1 MRKALLLVL
10 SFTILVNLKTLA
22 CSPYG
27 TPIVTNTVVGN
38 NLNISVTSTSGWAC
52 CYHYQLELICNEAN
66 FTGVANYG
74 FGTSNAN
81 SPTLC
86 KPNASNIAYP
96 VYSIDISQLCPGVT
110 YKFQLREKHTG
121 YAYWSNW
128 SAINTFTITGPAYSV
143 DVAANQT
150 LLCPPDCAEL
160 TATAANACGAVNY
173 TWNPAVG
180 TGANQTVCP
189 TVTTTYSVTGT
200 MIVPFCPIAITS
212 SASVSIGIQP
222 VAVAGEAAL
231 SPQQICSGQN
241 TTLTLTGH
249 TGNIEWQ
256 SSASPGGPFVDI
268 PGATT
273 AVYATGPITQN
284 TFFRAYVST
293 CTDEYSNVINVQVFD
308 IPTAAFTSADVC
320 LGQTM
325 NFTDQ
330 SIDNISVTGW
340 NWSFGDGSNSIQQN
354 PSHLYSAPGNYTV
367 TLEAINLNNCPN
379 TTSTTVTVF
388 PIPAASF
395 TFNTVCEDQL
405 SEMLSTSVVA
415 GPSTITGY
423 AWDINENGVVDY
435 TTDNITHNFNGFGN
449 YNVSLTVTADGGCVN
464 TFSDV
469 IPVFPLPNVQFT
481 ATPLCL
487 GEETTFTDQTT
498 VPAGGSPVSWQ
509 WIFGDGNGDNL
520 QNTTHTYANPNT
532 YSVELI
538 VESDNGCFASA
549 VQDVDIFA
557 LPVAGINV
565 NNECF
570 YDPLNFQNGSSGNAT
585 AFQWSFGD
593 GNASNLEN
601 PAHQYVS
608 AGIYQVALIV
618 YTLEGCTDTIVQN
631 VTAYAQPQ
639 ANFSVDPS
647 CVNSGNQF
655 TDNSTINTVDGD
667 QITGYSWSFGDGNT
681 SAVASPSHTYDNEG
695 VYNVNFLVTSNYGCI
710 NVFNS
715 TATVWPLP
723 ESNFSLVDVCL
734 GESVEFS
741 DLSQVSNINT
751 ANSINSWNWNFGEGG
766 TSNQQNPIYTYNAAG
781 TYNATLTVTTTN
793 GCSDLTT
800 LPVTVFPIPAASFT
814 FNTVCE
820 DQLSEMLST
829 SVVAGPS
836 TITGYAWDINEN
848 GVVDYTTDNI
858 THNFNGFGNY
868 NVSLTVTADGG
879 CVNTFSDVIPVFP
892 LPNVQFTATPLCLG
906 EETTFTDQTT
916 VPAGGSPVSWQWIF
930 GDGNGDNLQNT
941 THTYA
946 NPNTYSVELIVES
959 DNGCFASAVQDVDI
973 FALPVAGINV
983 NNECFYDPLNFQN
996 GSSGNATAF
1005 QWSFGDGNA
1014 SNLENPAHQ
1023 YVSAG
1028 IYQVA
1033 LIVYTLEGCTDTIV
1047 QNVTAYAQ
1055 PQANFSVDPS
1065 CVNSGNQFT
1074 DNSTIN
1080 TVDGDQITGYSWS
1093 FGDGNTSAVASP
1105 SHTYDNEGVY
1115 NVNFLVT
1122 SNYGCI
1128 NVFNSTATVWPLPE
1142 SNFSLVDV
1150 CLGESVEFSD
1160 LSQVSNIN
1168 TANSINS
1175 WNWNFGEG
1183 GTSNQQNPIYTYNA
1197 AGTYNATL
1205 TVTTTNGCS
1214 DLTTLPVTVH
1224 PTPVVSFIGQSLDGC
1239 SPICP
1244 SFTSTSTVDGP
1255 STISNYNWI
1264 LSNGM
1269 NQNSSDS
1276 EYIECLENSSSET
1289 ITLGLTL
1296 IVTSDQ
1302 GCTASYTEPNY
1313 INIYHYPIAEF
1324 YYTPNNLTSLNP
1336 EVEFINT
1343 SSYSN
1348 FYSWTFGNIGSSFET
1363 NPGFV
1368 FPDIGQET
1376 YEVTLIAST
1385 SLGCTDTAFAE
1396 VFIEGIIIFY
1406 VPNTFTPDQDV
1417 YNEVFSPIFTSGF
1430 DPFDYH
1436 LTIFNRWGEIVFES
1450 FDHTQG
1456 WNGTYGV
1463 GSNRIAE
1470 EGTYTWK
1477 IEFKELMS
1485 DKRHQHHGHVYLLK

>member
-160 TATAANACGAVNY
+160 TATAANTCGAVNY

-379 TTSTTVTVF
+379 TTSTT
-388 PIPAASF
+388 
-395 TFNTVCEDQL
+395 
-405 SEMLSTSVVA
+405 
-415 GPSTITGY
+415 
-423 AWDINENGVVDY
+423 
-435 TTDNITHNFNGFGN
+435 
-449 YNVSLTVTADGGCVN
+449 
-464 TFSDV
+464 
-469 IPVFPLPNVQFT
+469 
-481 ATPLCL
+481 
-487 GEETTFTDQTT
+487 
-498 VPAGGSPVSWQ
+498 
-509 WIFGDGNGDNL
+509 
-520 QNTTHTYANPNT
+520 
-532 YSVELI
+532 
-538 VESDNGCFASA
+538 
-549 VQDVDIFA
+549 
-557 LPVAGINV
+557 
-565 NNECF
+565 
-570 YDPLNFQNGSSGNAT
+570 
-585 AFQWSFGD
+585 
-593 GNASNLEN
+593 
-601 PAHQYVS
+601 
-608 AGIYQVALIV
+608 
-618 YTLEGCTDTIVQN
+618 
-631 VTAYAQPQ
+631 
-639 ANFSVDPS
+639 
-647 CVNSGNQF
+647 
-655 TDNSTINTVDGD
+655 
-667 QITGYSWSFGDGNT
+667 
-681 SAVASPSHTYDNEG
+681 
-695 VYNVNFLVTSNYGCI
+695 
-710 NVFNS
+710 
-715 TATVWPLP
+715 
-723 ESNFSLVDVCL
+723 
-734 GESVEFS
+734 
-741 DLSQVSNINT
+741 
-751 ANSINSWNWNFGEGG
+751 
-766 TSNQQNPIYTYNAAG
+766 
-781 TYNATLTVTTTN
+781 
-793 GCSDLTT
+793 
-800 LPVTVFPIPAASFT
+800 VTVFPIPAASFT